1 MEMSPIGLVILLAI
15 GVFVVYQVF
24 FNKSED
30 APVSKA
36 KAPAAQP
43 APKKAEPKAVKKV
56 EEKVKAPTKA
66 VLSKMTKKEIDNLA
80 KVDFGVKLDA
90 RETKDKMIAA
100 LQKEVKAQ
108 NK

>member
-1 MEMSPIGLVILLAI
+1 MEMSPIGIVILLAI

-24 FNKSED
+24 FNKED

-56 EEKVKAPTKA
+56 EEKVKAPSKA